1 MQKSSREAEKKCTEV
16 LLNYSPTFTVTAL
29 NCTSSQLFVKLFA
42 VPAHWSEIDQR
53 SELHA
58 VQHGTLGSR
67 FFHRNV
73 SKTGPGVDRG
83 SGAFTQTAWE
93 QERPILGSSRLARKH
108 GRNLLSRWE
117 RERERKTLLTLCNA
131 SHKRQVCVS
140 APLLRNRSVTCW
152 HFRATVII

>member
-1 MQKSSREAEKKCTEV
+1 MVIKIMQKSSTETEKKCIEV
-16 LLNYSPTFTVTAL
+16 LLNYSPTFIVTAL
-29 NCTSSQLFVKLFA
+29 NCTYSLKLFA
-42 VPAHWSEIDQR
+42 VPAQCSEIDQR

-93 QERPILGSSRLARKH
+93 QERPILGSSRLAHKH

-117 RERERKTLLTLCNA
+117 REGERE
-131 SHKRQVCVS
+131 KR
-140 APLLRNRSVTCW
+140 
-152 HFRATVII
+152 F